1 MTTRSRVWKI
11 RVASA
16 AAVTTRRSLCW
27 TEYAW
32 CRCEGYTSGL
42 AMAFATTFGAT
53 ELSNV
58 FAEVRYD
65 FLSFHYIMIIGHGGY
80 CVITLYL

>member
-1 MTTRSRVWKI
+1 
-11 RVASA
+11 
-16 AAVTTRRSLCW
+16 
-27 TEYAW
+27 
-32 CRCEGYTSGL
+32 
-42 AMAFATTFGAT
+42 MAFATTFGAT